1 MRLNNTDVNTD
12 HLAENI
18 TKAEALQKYGL
29 LFQQMG
35 ELGLAVSVYNR
46 ILDLGAD
53 NVRLRFNLGSA
64 KLKQIRPTE
73 ALEQFKAGIR
83 MRPDE
88 PGLRLGMANAYKL
101 LGDFSS
107 AESLLEDELEVC
119 PESVNASINLGWLLE
134 EQNRIPEALVQY
146 RKAMY
151 YNLNDANLRWN
162 HGLACLALGD
172 FSRGWRDYEYRWT
185 ARNKQKPEYN
195 SPAWKG
201 DTLEDRTILLHT
213 EQGFGDSIMFYRFA
227 HNLAEAGL
235 NVILHCQPALKRF
248 FSDQNPN
255 IEVLGTNTAAPPH
268 DVHASLMSLPFI
280 MGLNKEET
288 LSLPKTS
295 PNHDKATL
303 DFDSTNTSDK
313 KIAITW
319 ASKTDSET
327 GEKKSIPYSKFNRL
341 FDVPNCQFYSVQM
354 NTEATAIADMNSR
367 SNIQNL
373 EESILDFKD
382 TADFLSAMDLV
393 ISVDTAVAHL
403 AGTLQVPT
411 WVILPY
417 AADWRWRMHRADSP
431 WYPTMRLFRQQN
443 PGNWDIVL
451 TEVKQC
457 LSNYGKYMSPHRLAS
472 HLTNV

>member
-1 MRLNNTDVNTD
+1 MRLNTDVNTD

-29 LFQQMG
+29 FFQQME

-46 ILDLGAD
+46 ILDLGGD
-53 NVRLRFNLGSA
+53 NVHLRFNLGSA

-73 ALEQFKAGIR
+73 ALEHFKAGIR

-119 PESVNASINLGWLLE
+119 PESANASINLGQLLE

-195 SPAWKG
+195 SPAWK
-201 DTLEDRTILLHT
+201 EMLLKIGRFFST
-213 EQGFGDSIMFYRFA
+213 PSKVSVTRSCFYRFA
-227 HNLAEAGL
+227 HKLAEAGS

-255 IEVLGTNTAAPPH
+255 VAVLGTNHST
-268 DVHASLMSLPFI
+268 
-280 MGLNKEET
+280 T
-288 LSLPKTS
+288 LS
-295 PNHDKATL
+295 
-303 DFDSTNTSDK
+303 
-313 KIAITW
+313 
-319 ASKTDSET
+319 
-327 GEKKSIPYSKFNRL
+327 
-341 FDVPNCQFYSVQM
+341 
-354 NTEATAIADMNSR
+354 
-367 SNIQNL
+367 
-373 EESILDFKD
+373 
-382 TADFLSAMDLV
+382 
-393 ISVDTAVAHL
+393 
-403 AGTLQVPT
+403 
-411 WVILPY
+411 
-417 AADWRWRMHRADSP
+417 
-431 WYPTMRLFRQQN
+431 
-443 PGNWDIVL
+443 
-451 TEVKQC
+451 
-457 LSNYGKYMSPHRLAS
+457 
-472 HLTNV
+472 